1 MTKYIPI
8 PKDCISQELQNE
20 VIQLLLDT
28 IEPEVY
34 PGLNFDK
41 YVVRSLISV
50 GVHDNFGNTD
60 NPGRSGGT
68 GKKIDALRVS
78 LSKGIDVTQ
87 QAMAIVGDSLKDGFN
102 RFRDLTSLG
111 YKYWIFALY
120 KPNESTRTEYQKDDE
135 DAINDLRLG
144 ANPDNGKKPHTF
156 NDFVYM
162 GAEKVRKGSV
172 PKDHDEIKKWMNS
185 IRHNFTQQNVGQIAS
200 CIIKNIN
207 RVGNLES
214 FDRDTAEKYLKK
226 HSPDSVLLNT
236 KGSERPLR
244 LMEQIM
250 EHFVSTGET
259 LNIALF
265 SSDASTHQELDAGRK
280 ATIERLEYLDK
291 LCMDYAFAKMKSCN
305 QSYDIIGAIPQ
316 KIFSNKPR
324 QSGLVSVK

>member
-8 PKDCISQELQNE
+8 PKDCIPQELQDE
-20 VIQLLLDT
+20 IIQLLLDT
-28 IEPEVY
+28 VEPEVY
-34 PGLNFDK
+34 PGLEFDK
-41 YVVRSLISV
+41 YVFHRIISIDSR
-50 GVHDNFGNTD
+50 DNFGNTD

-68 GKKIDALRVS
+68 GKKIESLSVS
-78 LSKGIDVTQ
+78 LSKGIDITQ
-87 QAMAIVGDSLKDGFN
+87 PAMAIVGKSLKDGFN
-102 RFRDLTSLG
+102 RRRDLIDLG
-111 YKYWIFALY
+111 YNFWVFAVY
-120 KPNESTRTEYQKDDE
+120 KPDESTRTEYQKDDE

-162 GAEKVRKGSV
+162 GVEKVRKGSV

-200 CIIKNIN
+200 SIIRNIN
-207 RVGNLES
+207 RAGNLES
-214 FDRDTAEKYLKK
+214 FDRKNAEKYLKT

-265 SSDASTHQELDAGRK
+265 STEASNHQELDAERQ

-305 QSYDIIGAIPQ
+305 QSYDIVGAIPQ